1 MGMLYYYHGNTAM
14 GEQYHHYAER
24 GLSPRELEMFG
35 NEFSLACEQRLLERE
50 LFSLSSPEKPQTK
63 QFSRYEEEVNSDLQ
77 AESVLEQSRET
88 MAMVSHM
95 LKDNHEKNVGV
106 KFRKHIRNTL
116 SLARIIPHSHSP
128 PHPANSKEN
137 LPFVN
142 VAQVLKSHLSR
153 NRGGT
158 RIQRD
163 WQIRTLLQMVESLSR
178 CLP

>member
-1 MGMLYYYHGNTAM
+1 
-14 GEQYHHYAER
+14 
-24 GLSPRELEMFG
+24 
-35 NEFSLACEQRLLERE
+35 
-50 LFSLSSPEKPQTK
+50 
-63 QFSRYEEEVNSDLQ
+63 
-77 AESVLEQSRET
+77 
-88 MAMVSHM
+88 M
-95 LKDNHEKNVGV
+95 LKDNHDKGIGA
-106 KFRKHIRNTL
+106 KFRKHIRNTM

-128 PHPANSKEN
+128 PLINNSKEN

-163 WQIRTLLQMVESLSR
+163 WQIRTLLQMIDSLAR